1 VGYVEGHGFVMGID
15 DERWCE
21 SVECSAQRLYDA
33 CADAGLVGDV
43 GLPGGGLALDMVGV
57 VKGLG
62 GGVWCMD
69 VFTEG
74 VSMDTPTI
82 EVHDGG
88 GFTLNVVYGQWVD
101 VEDESPMMR
110 KSLRHQV
117 ACLLGTYL
125 LYDVGK
131 SAGVCET
138 YWERRYGRRRGE
150 VLMRRY
156 REGLYFGRCFALP
169 RSQFLAEW
177 GRLYDSS
184 RQLVW
189 DVADAFGVDYVWAEV
204 RARQLGVLTMDGKR
218 LPSPVRE

>member
-1 VGYVEGHGFVMGID
+1 MGID

-33 CADAGLVGDV
+33 CADAGLVGDT
-43 GLPGGGLALDMVGV
+43 GLP
-57 VKGLG
+57 
-62 GGVWCMD
+62 
-69 VFTEG
+69 
-74 VSMDTPTI
+74 
-82 EVHDGG
+82 GG

-125 LYDVGK
+125 LQDVGK
-131 SAGVCET
+131 PVGVCET
-138 YWERRYGRRRGE
+138 YWERRYGRRRDE
-150 VLMRRY
+150 VLKRRY

-169 RSQFLAEW
+169 RRQFLAEW

-189 DVADAFGVDYVWAEV
+189 DVADAFGVDYVWAAV

>member
-1 VGYVEGHGFVMGID
+1 MWKGMVLLWVLMMSVGVSLLSVLLSGFMM
-15 DERWCE
+15 R
-21 SVECSAQRLYDA
+21 
-33 CADAGLVGDV
+33 CADAGLVGDT

-57 VKGLG
+57 VNGLG

-82 EVHDGG
+82 EIYDGG

-125 LYDVGK
+125 LHDVGK

-150 VLMRRY
+150 VLKRRY
-156 REGLYFGRCFALP
+156 REGLYFGRCFC
-169 RSQFLAEW
+169 
-177 GRLYDSS
+177 
-184 RQLVW
+184 
-189 DVADAFGVDYVWAEV
+189 VA
-204 RARQLGVLTMDGKR
+204 
-218 LPSPVRE
+218 